1 MHMNDIAATKALVA
15 TGYSS
20 KVYIS
25 RQLAMAMLMPGV
37 SSAGN
42 WASTT
47 VDDFEYESA
56 LRQGFMVRAQVVA
69 GSNV

>member
-1 MHMNDIAATKALVA
+1 MRMNDIAATKALVA

-20 KVYIS
+20 KGIHQPAV
-25 RQLAMAMLMPGV
+25 GNGNVDV

-56 LRQGFMVRAQVVA
+56 LRQGFMVRAQVVS